1 VRDCIT
7 AGITPVMIT
16 GDHPATARAI
26 AQRLGIVTNTQ
37 AEVLT
42 GRDLATLDD
51 AALLLRVSQVQVYA
65 RVDPAQKIRIVEAL
79 QAQGEIVAMTG
90 DGVNDAP
97 ALKRADIGV
106 AMGRGGTDVARE
118 AASMVL
124 LDDNFATIVAAV
136 REGRRIY
143 DNIRKFVRY
152 AMTGNSGEI
161 WTLFLAPLVFLP
173 IPLLPIHILWVN
185 LVTDGLPGLAL
196 ATEPAERGVMQRP
209 PRAHT
214 ESLFANGMWQ
224 HILGFGLLIAGLCLG
239 VQAWALSTG
248 HAHWQTMV
256 FTVLTLS
263 QMAHVMA
270 IRSERESLW
279 QLGLGSNK
287 PLLGAVLLTFVLQ
300 MATIY
305 VPALNPIFKTQPLSL
320 GELGICLG
328 AAATVGV
335 AVELEKA
342 WRRNRAQTVPA
353 AP

>member
-1 VRDCIT
+1 
-7 AGITPVMIT
+7 
-16 GDHPATARAI
+16 
-26 AQRLGIVTNTQ
+26 
-37 AEVLT
+37 
-42 GRDLATLDD
+42 
-51 AALLLRVSQVQVYA
+51 
-65 RVDPAQKIRIVEAL
+65 
-79 QAQGEIVAMTG
+79 
-90 DGVNDAP
+90 
-97 ALKRADIGV
+97 
-106 AMGRGGTDVARE
+106 
-118 AASMVL
+118 
-124 LDDNFATIVAAV
+124 
-136 REGRRIY
+136 
-143 DNIRKFVRY
+143 
-152 AMTGNSGEI
+152 
-161 WTLFLAPLVFLP
+161 
-173 IPLLPIHILWVN
+173 
-185 LVTDGLPGLAL
+185 
-196 ATEPAERGVMQRP
+196 
-209 PRAHT
+209 
-214 ESLFANGMWQ
+214 MWQ